1 MRILFIRHGEPDYE
15 NDTLTETGFKQAQLV
30 AQRLKDEGIEE
41 IWSSTHGRA
50 VNTAK
55 FTSDL
60 LGLPIKTADFIR
72 EITWGSTNGEELFA
86 GGHPW
91 DIADEMARR
100 EMDLNDPDWRSN
112 QFFANNK
119 AVQCV
124 DQIGKGIDG
133 WLADLGYK
141 RNGFFYDHVIEEDH
155 HRTIA
160 FFCHGGSSSAAIAHI
175 MNLPFPYVCALLHME
190 FTGITILRLDRK
202 KGPCTL
208 PCMELANDGR
218 HIKEGGYHRLLNK

>member
-15 NDTLTETGFKQAQLV
+15 KDDLTETGLRQAELV

-41 IWSSTHGRA
+41 IWSSTQGRA
-50 VNTAK
+50 LNTAK
-55 FTSDL
+55 FTADL
-60 LGLPIKTADFIR
+60 LGLPVKTADFIR
-72 EITWGSTNGEELFA
+72 EISWGSTNGEKLFA

-100 EMDLNDPDWRSN
+100 GMDLNDPDWRSN
-112 QFFANNK
+112 PFFVNNR
-119 AVQCV
+119 VTECV
-124 DQIGKGIDG
+124 DTVEKGIDE
-133 WLADLGYK
+133 WLSDLGYK
-141 RNGFFYDHVIEEDH
+141 RKGLYYDHVNEEDH
-155 HRTIA
+155 HRPIA
-160 FFCHGGSSSAAIAHI
+160 FFSHGGSSSAAIAHI

-190 FTGITILRLDRK
+190 FTGITILRMDKR

-218 HIKEGGYHRLLNK
+218 HVKEGYYHRLSNK

>member
-50 VNTAK
+50 VDTAK

-60 LGLPIKTADFIR
+60 LGIPVKTTDFIR

-100 EMDLNDPDWRSN
+100 GMKLNDPNWRSN

-124 DQIGKGIDG
+124 DQIEKGIDE
-133 WLADLGYK
+133 WLFDLGYK
-141 RNGFFYDHVIEEDH
+141 RTGLYYDHMIEEDH

-190 FTGITILRLDRK
+190 FTGITILRMDKRK
-202 KGPCTL
+202 VPVHYPAWNL
-208 PCMELANDGR
+208 PMT
-218 HIKEGGYHRLLNK
+218 EGT

>member
-50 VNTAK
+50 VDTAK

-60 LGLPIKTADFIR
+60 LGIPVKTTDFIR

-100 EMDLNDPDWRSN
+100 GMDLNDPNWRSN

-124 DQIGKGIDG
+124 DQIEKGIDE
-133 WLADLGYK
+133 WLFDLGYK
-141 RNGFFYDHVIEEDH
+141 RTGLYYDHMIEEDH

-190 FTGITILRLDRK
+190 FTGITILRMDKRK
-202 KGPCTL
+202 VPVHYPAWNL
-208 PCMELANDGR
+208 PMT
-218 HIKEGGYHRLLNK
+218 EGT

>member
-60 LGLPIKTADFIR
+60 LGIPVKTTDFIR
-72 EITWGSTNGEELFA
+72 EITWGSTNGEGLFA
-86 GGHPW
+86 VGHPW

-100 EMDLNDPDWRSN
+100 GMDLNDPNWRSN

-124 DQIGKGIDG
+124 DQIEKGIDE
-133 WLADLGYK
+133 WLLDLGYK
-141 RNGFFYDHVIEEDH
+141 RNGLYYDHVNEEDH

-190 FTGITILRLDRK
+190 FTGITILRMDRRE
-202 KGPCTL
+202 GPCTL

-218 HIKEGGYHRLLNK
+218 HVKEGYYHRLSNK

>member
-15 NDTLTETGFKQAQLV
+15 NDTLTETGFKQAKLV
-30 AQRLKDEGIEE
+30 AERLKDEGIEE

-50 VNTAK
+50 VDTAK
-55 FTSDL
+55 YTSEL

-72 EITWGSTNGEELFA
+72 EITWGSTDGEKLFA

-100 EMDLNDPDWRSN
+100 GMDLNDPDWRSN
-112 QFFANNK
+112 QFFANNI
-119 AVQCV
+119 VVNCV
-124 DQIGKGIDG
+124 DQVEKGIDE
-133 WLADLGYK
+133 WLSDLGYT
-141 RNGFFYDHVIEEDH
+141 RNGLYYEHVIEEDH

-190 FTGITILRLDRK
+190 FTGITILRMDRK
-202 KGPCTL
+202 KGICTL

-218 HIKEGGYHRLLNK
+218 HIKEGSYHRLLNK

>member
-1 MRILFIRHGEPDYE
+1 MRIIFIRHGEPDYE

-30 AQRLKDEGIEE
+30 AQRLKDENIEE

-50 VNTAK
+50 LNSAKPTAE
-55 FTSDL
+55 L
-60 LGLPIKTADFIR
+60 LGLPVKAVDFMR
-72 EITWGSTNGEELFA
+72 EVTWGSKTGEKLFA

-91 DIADEMARR
+91 DIADEMARL
-100 EMDLNDPDWRSN
+100 EMDLNSPDWRTN
-112 QFFANNK
+112 AFFKDNK
-119 AVQCV
+119 VV
-124 DQIGKGIDG
+124 DCAETVEKGIDK
-133 WLADLGYK
+133 WLEEHGYK
-141 RNGFFYDHVIEEDH
+141 RNGLYYEHLIEEEY
-155 HRTIA
+155 HRTVA

-190 FTGITILRLDRK
+190 FTGITILRMDRK

-218 HIKEGGYHRLLNK
+218 HLKEGSYHRLLNK

>member
-15 NDTLTETGFKQAQLV
+15 KDDLTETGYKQAELV
-30 AQRLKDEGIEE
+30 ADRLKNEGIEE
-41 IWSSTHGRA
+41 IWSSTQGRA
-50 VNTAK
+50 LNTAK
-55 FTSDL
+55 FTADL
-60 LGLPIKTADFIR
+60 LGLPVKTSDFIR
-72 EITWGSTNGEELFA
+72 EISWGSTNGEDLFA

-91 DIADEMARR
+91 DIADVMARR
-100 EMDLNDPDWRSN
+100 GIDLNDPDWRSN
-112 QFFANNK
+112 PFFANNR
-119 AVQCV
+119 VTECV
-124 DQIGKGIDG
+124 DTVEKGIDL
-133 WLADLGYK
+133 WLSDLGYK
-141 RNGFFYDHVIEEDH
+141 RNGFYYDHMIDEDH

-190 FTGITILRLDRK
+190 FTGITILRMDRR

-218 HIKEGGYHRLLNK
+218 HIKEGYYHRLTNK

>member
-30 AQRLKDEGIEE
+30 AERLKDEGIEE

-50 VNTAK
+50 VDTAK
-55 FTSDL
+55 CTSEL

-72 EITWGSTNGEELFA
+72 EITWGSTNGEKLFA

-91 DIADEMARR
+91 DIAAEMARR
-100 EMDLNDPDWRSN
+100 GMDLNDPNWRSN

-119 AVQCV
+119 VVNCA
-124 DQIGKGIDG
+124 DQVEKGIDE
-133 WLADLGYK
+133 WLSDLGYK
-141 RNGFFYDHVIEEDH
+141 RNGLYYDHVIEEDH
-155 HRTIA
+155 HRTVA

-190 FTGITILRLDRK
+190 FTGITILRMDRK
-202 KGPCTL
+202 KGICTL

-218 HIKEGGYHRLLNK
+218 HIKEGSYHRLLNK

>member
-15 NDTLTETGFKQAQLV
+15 NDTLTETGFKQAQLA

-41 IWSSTHGRA
+41 IWSSSHGRA

-55 FTSDL
+55 FTADL
-60 LGLPIKTADFIR
+60 LRLPIKKADFIR

-86 GGHPW
+86 DGHPW

-100 EMDLNDPDWRSN
+100 GMDLNDPDWRHN
-112 QFFANNK
+112 QFFTNNRV
-119 AVQCV
+119 VQCV
-124 DQIGKGIDG
+124 DHVEKGIDE
-133 WLADLGYK
+133 WLSDLGYK
-141 RNGFFYDHVIEEDH
+141 RNGLYYDHVIEEDH

-175 MNLPFPYVCALLHME
+175 MNMPFPYVCALLHME
-190 FTGITILRLDRK
+190 FTGITILRMDRK
-202 KGPCTL
+202 KGLCTL

-218 HIKEGGYHRLLNK
+218 HIKEGSYHRLLNK